1 MKVSIITVFPEL
13 HTQFIQ
19 ASLIGRAIEKGLLEI
34 NLVRMSDLCQ
44 PKERIDEPTV
54 GPGAGMIIKPA
65 VIEKALMECE
75 QKYGPGIKIFF
86 SPQGHQLD
94 QNLLAAF
101 AQQLTPDASATPAG
115 QSHPTETN
123 HLILICSRY
132 EGIDARVEEH
142 YADHLISIGDYV
154 IMGGDLPAQ
163 IFLEGLLR
171 LLPGIVGSQES
182 VQQDSFQ
189 SPFFDYPQYGLPV
202 TWHEKTI
209 PEVLRSGNHAE
220 ITQWRQHQACKNTIT
235 HRFDWFAQSQP
246 TEKDIEL
253 ARTCIPPHYVALM
266 HTDVNLKGGTV
277 GNTSVASLDIH
288 DTARACTTYG
298 VKTFFIATP
307 LLDQQEIIKTF
318 LGFWG
323 SEQGKKYNESRSK
336 AVSSVK
342 LVSSFNDLVTAIE
355 TEEGTTPLIITT
367 SARHSSLDRQ
377 IDYQSQ
383 AQVWH
388 HKKPVLFVF
397 GTGQGLSDKILSKSN
412 YHLLPIRG
420 LSTYNHLSVRSA
432 VSIVLDRWLG
442 LHPKLKPDVTTI
454 KSEENNY

>member
-1 MKVSIITVFPEL
+1 MKISIITVFPEL

-19 ASLIGRAIEKGLLEI
+19 ASLIGRAVDKGLIEI
-34 NLVRMSDLCQ
+34 NLIRMSDLCE

-65 VIEKALMECE
+65 VIEKAIIACE
-75 QKYGPGIKIFF
+75 QKYGVGIKIFF
-86 SPQGHQLD
+86 SPQGRPLNQHVLT
-94 QNLLAAF
+94 AF
-101 AQQLTPDASATPAG
+101 AQKLTSDTSAMPTG
-115 QSHPTETN
+115 QNQPTGIK
-123 HLILICSRY
+123 HIILICSRY
-132 EGIDARVEEH
+132 EGIDARVEKL
-142 YADHLISIGDYV
+142 YADYLISVGDYV

-189 SPFFDYPQYGLPV
+189 TSFFDYPQYGLPV
-202 TWHEKTI
+202 SWHNQKI

-220 ITQWRQHQACKNTIT
+220 IAQWRKQEACKNTIA
-235 HRFDWFAQSQP
+235 HRFDWFVQNQPSQ
-246 TEKDIEL
+246 EDRAL
-253 ARTCIPPHYVALM
+253 ARIYIPPHYVALM

-298 VKTFFIATP
+298 IKTFFIVTP

-323 SEQGKKYNESRSK
+323 SDQGKKYNESRSK

-342 LVSSFNDLVTAIE
+342 LVSTFDDLVAAIE
-355 TEEGTTPLIITT
+355 TEEGITPLIITT
-367 SARHSSLDRQ
+367 SARQSSLNQ
-377 IDYQSQ
+377 VIDYNSQ
-383 AQVWH
+383 AHVWN
-388 HKKPVLFVF
+388 HKKPILFVF

-412 YHLLPIRG
+412 YHLLPIQG
-420 LSTYNHLSVRSA
+420 LTTYNHLSVRSA

-442 LHPKLKPDVTTI
+442 LHPKLKI
-454 KSEENNY
+454 EL